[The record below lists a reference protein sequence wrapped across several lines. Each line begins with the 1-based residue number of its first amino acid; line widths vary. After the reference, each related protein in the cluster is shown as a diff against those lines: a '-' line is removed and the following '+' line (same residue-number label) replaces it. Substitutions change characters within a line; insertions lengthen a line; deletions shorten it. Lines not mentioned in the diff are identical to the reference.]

1 MARKINKGMMNITI
15 IKSALFEYLIELRNN
30 IQLCVVVCLLGV
42 MCALWPDLWKNET
55 TNNMTSFSLLISI
68 LALFIS
74 TYFIVENA
82 IESRTNNKKKLF
94 SEYCTR
100 FSSNQNISK
109 VAEWL
114 LAISEFDPEGILI
127 NVYSKRLNDDRGR
140 TITKPTFFEMNCF
153 CDFLIELNIQIKN
166 KQLEKE
172 DVRKYFS
179 PYILIFK
186 EVIQAENKENYYMRN
201 LADLSEI
208 YSL

>member
-1 MARKINKGMMNITI
+1 MERKIDKGMINITI
-15 IKSALFEYLIELRNN
+15 IKSTLFEYLIELRNN

-55 TNNMTSFSLLISI
+55 TNSMTSFSLLISI

-74 TYFIVENA
+74 NYFIVENA
-82 IESRTNNKKKLF
+82 IESRTNNKKNLF

-114 LAISEFDPEGILI
+114 LAISEFDTEGILI
-127 NVYSKRLNDDRGR
+127 NVYPKRLNDDKGR
-140 TITKPTFFEMNCF
+140 TIVEPTFFEMNCF
-153 CDFLIELNIQIKN
+153 GDFLIELNIQTKN

-179 PYILIFK
+179 PYALIFDK
-186 EVIQAENKENYYMRN
+186 VIQSENKQIYYMRN
-201 LADLSEI
+201 LSDLSEML
-208 YSL
+208 S